1 MALLKR
7 KTPTTYGILDDRGPV
22 IGDCKGNFI
31 GSEWIMNT
39 PSIRVAIFGGVF
51 TRDGAE
57 DRSTAHHVTDGIPG
71 EVLDMPLSNHLLVIS
86 QQGATKCLTQ
96 ILTTSRSFDFR
107 RRTRLTELTPS
118 TSRLRGATRLI

>member
-71 EVLDMPLSNHLLVIS
+71 EVLDGNAFEQS
-86 QQGATKCLTQ
+86 LTCY
-96 ILTTSRSFDFR
+96 LTTGGYQMPYPDSDNLSVV
-107 RRTRLTELTPS
+107 
-118 TSRLRGATRLI
+118 